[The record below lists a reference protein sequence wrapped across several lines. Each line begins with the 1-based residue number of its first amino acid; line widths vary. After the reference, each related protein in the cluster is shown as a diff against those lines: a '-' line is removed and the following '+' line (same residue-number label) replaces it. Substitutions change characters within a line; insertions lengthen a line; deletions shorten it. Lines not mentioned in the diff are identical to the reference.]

1 MRIASTQMVGN
12 YLKQLNKSYNSQS
25 KLMEQSD
32 GSKLHRPSDDSV
44 GYSKYLRYQISD
56 NENSQYQTNVKTAI
70 SWMENSDSAMIN
82 MKDILTTINGKAQ
95 AAANETNT
103 TSDLQS
109 IAKEVYAEL
118 QELVSLGNTQVGDRY
133 LFAGQSDTTEPFTL
147 STTKVQRGDTY
158 TLSEKQSGFFSD
170 ADSSGSLT
178 QLLKLNGSD
187 GSNYYL
193 NTTNGKVYSEDFVK
207 SGYVD
212 KISAGQTTVADG
224 DEVGTISGFAKDG
237 GATVSDYFENTG
249 KINAAG
255 EGASFSISVDGSDVD
270 LTFATVEQNIV
281 SYAGD
286 LKYISMV
293 KQNGSIDPSAD
304 TVNVTG
310 QDLFGTDIFDDA
322 NSGNTASGSAAL
334 NNLLNMYEKL
344 NTGDIHWMGEQGVTI
359 ASQTHYTVVN
369 AETKMAAR
377 QNVYSEVSSMLTTQS
392 ETITS
397 DINDVS
403 GTDVAELAVKLM
415 EAQTIYNLA
424 LSVGGRILPSS
435 LADYLS

>member
-1 MRIASTQMVGN
+1 MRISSTQMVSN
-12 YLKQLNKSYNSQS
+12 YLKQLNNSYNNQT

-56 NENSQYQTNVKTAI
+56 NENSQYQSNVKTAI

-147 STTKVQRGDTY
+147 STTKVQRGETY

-170 ADSSGSLT
+170 ADTSGSLT
-178 QLLKLNGSD
+178 QLLKLDGSD
-187 GSNYYL
+187 GSSYYL
-193 NTTNGKVYSEDFVK
+193 NTTNGNVYTEDFVK
-207 SGYVD
+207 TGYAD

-224 DEVGTISGFAKDG
+224 DKVGNITFGS
-237 GATVSDYFENTG
+237 VSTYFENTG
-249 KINAAG
+249 KINSTG
-255 EGASFSISVDGSDVD
+255 EGTLFSINVDGTDVD
-270 LTFATVEQNIV
+270 LTFATVEQQIV
-281 SYAGD
+281 SYEGD
-286 LKYISMV
+286 FKYISMV
-293 KQNGSIDPSAD
+293 KQNGSVDPTAD
-304 TVNVTG
+304 TVNATG
-310 QDLFGTDIFDDA
+310 KDLFGTDIFDDA

-334 NNLLNMYEKL
+334 NNLLAMYEKL
-344 NTGDIHWMGEQGVTI
+344 NTGDNHWMGEQGVTI
-359 ASQTHYTVVN
+359 ASQAHSIVIN

-377 QNVYSEVSSMLTTQS
+377 QNVYSEVSSMLTNQS

-403 GTDVAELAVKLM
+403 GTDIAELAVKLM
-415 EAQTIYNLA
+415 EAQTIYNLS

>member
-1 MRIASTQMVGN
+1 MRISSTQMVSN
-12 YLKQLNKSYNSQS
+12 YLKQLNNSYNNQT

-56 NENSQYQTNVKTAI
+56 NENSQYQSNVKTAI

-147 STTKVQRGDTY
+147 STTKVQRGETY

-170 ADSSGSLT
+170 ADTSGSLT
-178 QLLKLNGSD
+178 QLLKLDGSD
-187 GSNYYL
+187 GSSYYL
-193 NTTNGKVYSEDFVK
+193 NTTNGNVYTEDFVK
-207 SGYVD
+207 TGYAD

-224 DEVGTISGFAKDG
+224 DKVGTIIFGS
-237 GATVSDYFENTG
+237 VSTYFENTG
-249 KINAAG
+249 KINSTG
-255 EGASFSISVDGSDVD
+255 EGTRFSINVDGTDVD
-270 LTFATVEQNIV
+270 LTFATVEQQIV
-281 SYAGD
+281 SYEGD
-286 LKYISMV
+286 FKYISMV
-293 KQNGSIDPSAD
+293 KQNGSVDPTAD
-304 TVNVTG
+304 TVNATG
-310 QDLFGTDIFDDA
+310 KDLFGTDIFDDA

-334 NNLLNMYEKL
+334 NNLLAMYEKL
-344 NTGDIHWMGEQGVTI
+344 DTGDNHWMGEQGVTI
-359 ASQTHYTVVN
+359 ASQAHSIVIN

-403 GTDVAELAVKLM
+403 GTDIAELAVKLM
-415 EAQTIYNLA
+415 EAQTIYNLS